1 MLFCNLEANLLSILI
16 NAYKCLRFT
25 RGKMERLI
33 YYARHLLNRQTEF
46 IRVMLNKEWDLL
58 PEVSL
63 WEAINIENKLI
74 QNN

>member
-1 MLFCNLEANLLSILI
+1 
-16 NAYKCLRFT
+16 
-25 RGKMERLI
+25 MERLI
-33 YYARHLLNRQTEF
+33 HYARHLLNRQTEF

-63 WEAINIENKLI
+63 WEAINFENKLI